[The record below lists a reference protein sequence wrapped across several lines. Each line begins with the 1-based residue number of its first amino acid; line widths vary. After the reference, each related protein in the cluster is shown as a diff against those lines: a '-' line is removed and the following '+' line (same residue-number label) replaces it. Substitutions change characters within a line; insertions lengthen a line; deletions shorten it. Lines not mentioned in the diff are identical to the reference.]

1 MMAAEGE
8 ETLDFDNTRLY
19 PQPPLVSEGMLEVS
33 DLHTV
38 AWYEYGNPEGKP
50 ALFVHGGPGGG
61 TAPMN
66 ARYFDPDAYRVV
78 LVDQRGCGRSTPPA
92 ELEDNTT
99 WDLVDDFERVRE
111 MLGIEKWLVFGGS
124 WGSTLSLAYAI
135 THPERV
141 TELVLRG
148 IFLLRKKELDF
159 FYEGKGT
166 NFLFPEVRA
175 LPASRHAC

>member
-1 MMAAEGE
+1 
-8 ETLDFDNTRLY
+8 
-19 PQPPLVSEGMLEVS
+19 
-33 DLHTV
+33 
-38 AWYEYGNPEGKP
+38 
-50 ALFVHGGPGGG
+50 
-61 TAPMN
+61 MN